1 MDNAHHVHSDRRVK
15 AKLLGDP
22 GYFIRSQHNA
32 ESKQYIAGEGEKPQE
47 QKRCLHKRRQ
57 ADRRHLLHP
66 LIKAIRIASRYAEH
80 IQCAYRHLHEQNA
93 AALDVLEKD
102 FDHAVGKGDQG
113 ENVEQVH

>member
-66 LIKAIRIASRYAEH
+66 LHKTIRIAAGQREH
-80 IQCAYRHLHEQNA
+80 IQCANCHLDKQDTA
-93 AALDVLEKD
+93 P
-102 FDHAVGKGDQG
+102 FDIVG
-113 ENVEQVH
+113 